1 MSADSA
7 STRSRDY
14 VRPIGNDWWLKR
26 KRYVTYM
33 IREFTCVAV
42 GGYSFFLLLLVSR
55 ATDEAAFADLVTSL
69 SSPLSIV
76 LHLIALLLVIFHAV
90 TFLNVTPKAI
100 VLYLPGSDEKVS
112 PTLIVV
118 ALYAAWLAVSVVIAW
133 LALR

>member
-1 MSADSA
+1 
-7 STRSRDY
+7 
-14 VRPIGNDWWLKR
+14 
-26 KRYVTYM
+26 M

-42 GGYSFFLLLLVSR
+42 GGYAFFLLFLVSR
-55 ATDEAAFADLVTSL
+55 AADEAAFADLVTGL
-69 SSPLSIV
+69 SSSLSIV
-76 LHLIALLLVIFHAV
+76 LHLIALLLVTYHAV